1 MEPPQIALVVGGLLV
16 VSTLLGFAWQNKQGA
31 VSRKAS
37 ASLPPDVPVELIEQG
52 ALITLLQFSGPYCSY
67 CQAMR
72 VVLGNEAVSS
82 EGNVAHREI
91 DITDYPE
98 LTASLKVSQTPTT
111 FIVTGS
117 GHIISRIHGAAKP
130 PIVAHEVQQAL
141 TQRKAQADE
150 YLI

>member
-1 MEPPQIALVVGGLLV
+1 ML
-16 VSTLLGFAWQNKQGA
+16 STLLGFAWQNKQGA
-31 VSRKAS
+31 VSRQAE
-37 ASLPPDVPVELIEQG
+37 ASLPPDVPAELIDQG
-52 ALITLLQFSGPYCSY
+52 AVITLLQFSGPYCSY

-72 VVLGNEAVSS
+72 VVLGNEAASS

-111 FIVTGS
+111 FVVTRT
-117 GHIISRIHGAAKP
+117 GHIISRIRGAAKP
-130 PIVAHEVQQAL
+130 PVVAEEVHQAL
-141 TQRKAQADE
+141 TTRKAQSDE

>member
-1 MEPPQIALVVGGLLV
+1 MEPVQIALVVGGLLV
-16 VSTLLGFAWQNKQGA
+16 LSTLLGFAWQNRQGA

-37 ASLPPDVPVELIEQG
+37 ASLPPDVPAELIDQG
-52 ALITLLQFSGPYCSY
+52 AVITLLEFSGPYCSH

-72 VVLGNEAVSS
+72 VVLGNEAASS

-98 LTASLKVSQTPTT
+98 LTASLRVAQTPTP

-117 GHIISRIHGAAKP
+117 GHSMSRSHGAAKP
-130 PIVAHEVQQAL
+130 PVVAHEVQQAL